1 MFRTTVL
8 ALLACAAVATGCNR
22 ERPDATVNAAVLAQL
37 DKEPALAAATVQSR
51 TEQGHVYLTGRVTT
65 PDQRKRAEDIAD
77 DVKGVKG
84 VTNDIQIDVA
94 SPPPTAAPAPPTAPP
109 GGAMTPPTTP
119 TPESGTP
126 ETNEAPNPTP
136 MPDDRAEEPQQ

>member
-1 MFRTTVL
+1 MFRTTVF

-22 ERPDATVNAAVLAQL
+22 ERPDATVNAAVLAQI
-37 DKEPALAAATVQSR
+37 DKEPALSAATQQSR

-94 SPPPTAAPAPPTAPP
+94 SPPPTAAPAPPTTPP
-109 GGAMTPPTTP
+109 PSGAMTPPTTP
-119 TPESGTP
+119 TPGAGMPESD
-126 ETNEAPNPTP
+126 EAP
-136 MPDDRAEEPQQ
+136 MPDDRAGEQR